1 MKPRVL
7 RKGDTIGIISPS
19 SGAAGL
25 FPHRVE
31 RGRAALES
39 LGFRVV
45 LAEHA
50 MGRRGWVSGTP
61 EERAADLHRMFADPD
76 VKAVMAA
83 IGGDHSGQLLPH
95 LDFDLIAANPKV
107 FVGFSDVTVLNLA
120 IHARTGLV
128 TFNGPTL
135 MTDFAEFPEPP
146 AYSVE
151 HFLRAVAE
159 PIGGGAPIGE
169 AVPTPAP
176 IGDLAPA
183 PGWTDEFLDWGTKA
197 DLTRPRALKPSSGWT
212 WLKSGRGEG
221 PLLGG
226 CIESMQ
232 HLRGTPYWPDFH
244 GALLFLETSEDKPSS
259 AWVDGVLADY
269 ENMGVLAAAS
279 GLLFAR
285 PYGYDEE
292 EREALRRVILER
304 TRAYSFPVLADVD
317 FGHTS
322 PMLTLPVGVRAVL
335 DADARRFAITEAA
348 VDG

>member
-1 MKPRVL
+1 MKPRAL

-31 RGRAALES
+31 RGRAALEG

-61 EERAADLHRMFADPD
+61 EERAADLHRMFADPS
-76 VKAVMAA
+76 VKGILAA
-83 IGGDHSGQLLPH
+83 IGGDHSCQLLPR

-135 MTDFAEFPEPP
+135 MTEFAEYPEAP

-151 HFLRAVAE
+151 HFLKAVAA
-159 PIGGGAPIGE
+159 PAPIGE
-169 AVPTPAP
+169 AVPTLAP

-183 PGWTDEFLDWGTKA
+183 PALTDEFLDWRTKA
-197 DLTRPRALKPSSGWT
+197 DLTRPRALQPSSGWA
-212 WLKSGRGEG
+212 WLKPGRGEG

-232 HLRGTPYWPDFH
+232 HLRGTRYWPDFR
-244 GALLFLETSEDKPSS
+244 GALLFLETSEDKPSP

-269 ENMGVLAAAS
+269 ENMGVLGS
-279 GLLFAR
+279 INGLVFGR
-285 PYGYDEE
+285 PYGYSDDE
-292 EREALRRVILER
+292 RAALHRVIVER

-317 FGHTS
+317 F
-322 PMLTLPVGVRAVL
+322 
-335 DADARRFAITEAA
+335 
-348 VDG
+348 